1 MNVVI
6 ISGNLGR
13 DPELSYTPQTQTAC
27 CRLSVA
33 VARQKKN
40 EQPDWVRVTVWGRQA
55 ETCNQ
60 YLTKGQEVKVV
71 GSLRINKDKDGKE
84 YAEVVANNVELGAR
98 NNHVAQPMQN
108 AVNNMGMPQPVAQE
122 TTGTAFTYDEAPLP
136 WEQ

>member
-33 VARQKKN
+33 VARQKRD
-40 EQPDWVRVTVWGRQA
+40 EQPDWVRVTVWGKQA
-55 ETCNQ
+55 ESCNQ

-71 GSLRINKDKDGKE
+71 GSLRINKGKDGKE
-84 YAEVVANNVELGAR
+84 YAEVVANNVEFGAR
-98 NNHVAQPMQN
+98 NVAQPMQD

-122 TTGTAFTYDEAPLP
+122 TTGTAYEQVDAPLP

>member
-33 VARQKKN
+33 VARQKKE

-71 GSLRINKDKDGKE
+71 GSLRINKGKDGKE
-84 YAEVVANNVELGAR
+84 YTEVVANNVEFGAR
-98 NNHVAQPMQN
+98 HVAQPMQD
-108 AVNNMGMPQPVAQE
+108 AVNNIAQE
-122 TTGTAFTYDEAPLP
+122 TTGTAFTHDDAPLP

>member
-13 DPELSYTPQTQTAC
+13 DPELSYTPRTQTAC

-33 VARQKKN
+33 VARQKIG
-40 EQPDWVRVTVWGRQA
+40 EQPDWVRVTVWGKQA

-71 GSLRINKDKDGKE
+71 GSLRINKGNDGKE
-84 YAEVVANNVELGAR
+84 YTEVVANNVEFGAR
-98 NNHVAQPMQN
+98 NVAQPMQD
-108 AVNNMGMPQPVAQE
+108 AVNNMPQPVAQE

>member
-1 MNVVI
+1 MNVIV
-6 ISGNLGR
+6 ISGNLGH

-27 CRLSVA
+27 CKLSVA
-33 VARQKKN
+33 VARQKKD

-55 ETCNQ
+55 ETCKQ

-71 GSLRINKDKDGKE
+71 GSLRINKGKDGKE
-84 YAEVVANNVELGAR
+84 YTEVVATNVEFGAR
-98 NNHVAQPMQN
+98 HVAQPMQD
-108 AVNNMGMPQPVAQE
+108 ANMGMPQPVAQE